1 MNDEKNFLELTGFI
15 KSKTE
20 PIGNER
26 RIIKKKKFLSRYL
39 TLKY

>member
-26 RIIKKKKFLSRYL
+26 RIIKKKKNFCLDIWH
-39 TLKY
+39 